1 MRLQDLILHADKGQ
15 KVRYS
20 ITTLT
25 DNCRGWVH
33 DSPVMTI
40 EELLQEKHIMDS
52 CVTNY
57 RIENDLLV
65 IYIRE
70 YISFSDL

>member
-33 DSPVMTI
+33 DSPVMSQLCI
-40 EELLQEKHIMDS
+40 K
-52 CVTNY
+52 VTLNG
-57 RIENDLLV
+57 
-65 IYIRE
+65 
-70 YISFSDL
+70 F